1 MKSTILFLFFLL
13 HYQILTAQQIK
24 KDSLL
29 YRFSFEV
36 SGSEMRESFVLND
49 PQDKIS
55 RAPIALYNFGFS
67 LVYHKTNKTRFILDY
82 QREKLGTD
90 AIFARRAYQQPRGS
104 ADIFSKIGLFY
115 EKDVF
120 PIHQK
125 SRWNLFLRGG
135 SSFSIAHS
143 PLGTG
148 TSGILPPIGDTAEFI
163 FEATNVER
171 SVYASLGGAIG
182 LRYNFSKRF
191 FISGIISKMWNVTS
205 NDVTTNDIT
214 YKSYELP
221 MVSTANI
228 RTTGN
233 IFSTRISIGYNFHKN
248 RKYAADRARK
258 ENLKVL

>member
-1 MKSTILFLFFLL
+1 MKSTIFFLFFLL
-13 HYQILTAQQIK
+13 HYQLLTAQQIK
-24 KDSLL
+24 KDPLL

-49 PQDKIS
+49 PQDKIN
-55 RAPIALYNFGFS
+55 RAPVELYNFGFA
-67 LVYHKTNKTRFILDY
+67 LAYRNTNKTRFILDY
-82 QREKLGTD
+82 QWEKLGTT
-90 AIFARRAYQQPRGS
+90 AIFARRAYRQGRGGPN
-104 ADIFSKIGLFY
+104 IFSKIGLFY

-135 SSFSIAHS
+135 ASFSISHA
-143 PLGTG
+143 PYKGG
-148 TSGILPPIGDTAEFI
+148 ESGILPPIGDTAEFI
-163 FEATNVER
+163 FAITNVER

-205 NDVTTNDIT
+205 NDVTTKDII